1 MDIEAELIN
10 NDQSVRLLKIMID
23 IINSRTLE
31 IIDDADNAGY
41 KPNLEEARKLG
52 LTKVQEMSEDE
63 LKHYKEWG
71 NKFLNRVM
79 DSTFDHHFSL

>member
-10 NDQSVRLLKIMID
+10 NEQSVRLLKIVID
-23 IINSRTLE
+23 IINSRTEDIL
-31 IIDDADNAGY
+31 DDADNTGY

-52 LTKVQEMSEDE
+52 LTKVKEMSEDE
-63 LKHYKEWG
+63 LKRYKEWG

-79 DSTFDHHFSL
+79 DSTFDYHFSL

>member
-10 NDQSVRLLKIMID
+10 NEQSVRLLKIMID
-23 IINSRTLE
+23 IINSRTEDIL
-31 IIDDADNAGY
+31 DDADNTGY

-52 LTKVQEMSEDE
+52 LAKVKEMSEDE

-79 DSTFDHHFSL
+79 DSTFDYHFEK

>member
-10 NDQSVRLLKIMID
+10 NEQSVRLLKIMID
-23 IINSRTLE
+23 IINSRTEDIL
-31 IIDDADNAGY
+31 DDADNTGY

-79 DSTFDHHFSL
+79 DSTFDYHFEK

>member
-10 NDQSVRLLKIMID
+10 NEQSVRLLKIMID
-23 IINSRTLE
+23 IINSRTEDIL
-31 IIDDADNAGY
+31 DDADNTGY

-52 LTKVQEMSEDE
+52 LTTVQEMSEDE

-71 NKFLNRVM
+71 NKNLNRVM
-79 DSTFDHHFSL
+79 DSTFDYHFSL